1 MKESFKDVDR
11 KLLVV
16 ILKRCYGN
24 PLLSL
29 AFFVHLLQNTFIV
42 INAQGKVVS
51 TPKFDECINLD
62 DFLTCPA
69 PRIAIKQNLAM
80 IDKYQQ
86 TCQQKQNKRPGELE
100 QVMKSIV
107 MMKAATVLGDFFD
120 SKSLQAM
127 NPLRQMETI
136 PSLNKMLKMLE
147 AAGFIEIQ
155 DESNNNYKCRF
166 NRPFLRETIYQVVL
180 FRDVKQGIH
189 GAAASY
195 LL

>member
-1 MKESFKDVDR
+1 
-11 KLLVV
+11 
-16 ILKRCYGN
+16 
-24 PLLSL
+24 
-29 AFFVHLLQNTFIV
+29 
-42 INAQGKVVS
+42 
-51 TPKFDECINLD
+51 
-62 DFLTCPA
+62 
-69 PRIAIKQNLAM
+69 
-80 IDKYQQ
+80 
-86 TCQQKQNKRPGELE
+86 
-100 QVMKSIV
+100 
-107 MMKAATVLGDFFD
+107 
-120 SKSLQAM
+120 
-127 NPLRQMETI
+127 METI